1 MLSKNKF
8 QSAYTSLEDNHNILL
23 QPHYCQFNHEIDT
36 YCDEIGCRIMCVV
49 PAETSRTGDV
59 VGEEDPSPS
68 KVAPWGKFFS
78 GLVASVVSSAVK
90 SL

>member
-1 MLSKNKF
+1 
-8 QSAYTSLEDNHNILL
+8 
-23 QPHYCQFNHEIDT
+23 
-36 YCDEIGCRIMCVV
+36 MCVV